1 MDVSRVLLISNCLF
15 ITGYITFYLIR
26 ADLNYGNKWD
36 FERES
41 PKENTSKECGSSSQR
56 NSCENLDHRSPHLT
70 ESWTEKSREKA
81 SEVDLPGN
89 GYRYR
94 GQCQSHCQFM
104 WLMNRILFQ
113 VFARKSHGQLNIRNP
128 SGMKMIL
135 NEMIWDICDEEEAT
149 RNELKVIDW
158 FWTWRLCQCIV
169 L

>member
-1 MDVSRVLLISNCLF
+1 MFQSLLRISHCLSQS
-15 ITGYITFYLIR
+15 GYITFYLIR

-56 NSCENLDHRSPHLT
+56 NSCENLDHRCPHLT

-89 GYRYR
+89 GYSYR

-104 WLMNRILFQ
+104 
-113 VFARKSHGQLNIRNP
+113 
-128 SGMKMIL
+128 
-135 NEMIWDICDEEEAT
+135 
-149 RNELKVIDW
+149 
-158 FWTWRLCQCIV
+158 
-169 L
+169 